1 MARTARVKK
10 TCGGTACYHLMSR
23 TNDRRFLFGK
33 GRVKTQLVDALKR
46 AAAFSGVEIDAY
58 VAMDNHFHVVCKVV
72 RGEGPIP
79 EDEILRRVAAL
90 KGARAA
96 EELSSHWEDLRG
108 VGLESAVAEAQERLR
123 ARMNDI
129 SEFMKTFKETFNV
142 WYKRE
147 RRYAGT
153 IWSGRF
159 MSTLVEGGRYR
170 AVCMRYVYLN
180 PVRAGIVA
188 RAADYAWSWIA
199 AIDAPFAG
207 SVPDGRLER
216 RVAQIGGGT
225 VFGGA
230 AFVVDVVVALRD
242 RFRTR
247 RVPARAVEDMGFA
260 THGWRLAKKES
271 VA

>member
-10 TCGGTACYHLMSR
+10 TCGGAAYYHLMSR

-72 RGEGPIP
+72 RGDAPIP

-96 EELSSHWEDLRG
+96 EELASHWKELRG
-108 VGLESAVAEAQERLR
+108 IGMDSAVAEAQDRLR

-147 RRYAGT
+147 RRYTGT

-180 PVRAGIVA
+180 PVRAGIVT

-199 AIDAPFAG
+199 TFDAPFAG
-207 SVPDGRLER
+207 SVPEGRLMR
-216 RVAQIGGGT
+216 RVAQIGGGKI
-225 VFGGA
+225 FGSE
-230 AFVVDVVVALRD
+230 AFVVTMAFALGD
-242 RFRTR
+242 RFRSRHVPTR
-247 RVPARAVEDMGFA
+247 TVEELGFA
-260 THGWRLAKKES
+260 THGWRLAKEA